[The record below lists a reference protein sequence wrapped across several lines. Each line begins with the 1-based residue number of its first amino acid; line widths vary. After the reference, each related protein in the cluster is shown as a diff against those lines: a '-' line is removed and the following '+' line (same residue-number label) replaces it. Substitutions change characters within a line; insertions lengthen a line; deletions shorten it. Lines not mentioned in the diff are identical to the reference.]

1 MAAVEIV
8 ADETVATAA
17 LLIAEGAAAAEINAP
32 LPTADADA
40 ATPLAAATAPLIP
53 PEGIGVTGDA
63 TAPTKDAAGLMTDA
77 ETPAT
82 TLPMTED
89 GTGAREETKATGGLI
104 TEDGA
109 ASTPENAAE
118 AADAAPETTTG
129 IATIAEDTTG
139 TAEDTVPG
147 TILTAE
153 FAGALTA
160 AAAADRIELIP
171 IPPDEGLAM
180 DGGVMVT
187 VTVAPAPIPPPIR
200 IGEATTERR
209 RGRVATTARGM

>member
-1 MAAVEIV
+1 MAA
-8 ADETVATAA
+8 APPSAA
-17 LLIAEGAAAAEINAP
+17 
-32 LPTADADA
+32 
-40 ATPLAAATAPLIP
+40 
-53 PEGIGVTGDA
+53 EGIGVTDDA

-89 GTGAREETKATGGLI
+89 GTGAREGAREKTKATGGLI

-118 AADAAPETTTG
+118 AADTAPEMG
-129 IATIAEDTTG
+129 MAATAEDTTG

-187 VTVAPAPIPPPIR
+187 VTVAPAPIPSPIR